1 MKGYLRKNCEL
12 SRTECGWCAGMEPLS
27 SWFDSGPRHGSRSLS
42 LTGLCF
48 DTYSKDLPPK
58 PRVQAILKKM
68 NLVN

>member
-1 MKGYLRKNCEL
+1 
-12 SRTECGWCAGMEPLS
+12 MEPLS